1 MSADVADFEHEL
13 NRLNEKLDA
22 LLHLCEQLHQEK
34 HSIQERHDQ
43 LLRERAQL
51 AEKTALTR
59 SRVEEIM
66 ARLKSAEFG
75 ES

>member
-1 MSADVADFEHEL
+1 VSADVADFEHEL

-34 HSIQERHDQ
+34 RTIQERHDQ

-51 AEKTALTR
+51 VEKTALAR
-59 SRVEEIM
+59 GRVEEIM
-66 ARLKSAEFG
+66 ARLKAVEFG

>member
-1 MSADVADFEHEL
+1 VSADVADFEHEL

-34 HSIQERHDQ
+34 RALQERHDQ

-51 AEKTALTR
+51 VEKTALAR
-59 SRVEEIM
+59 GRVEEIM
-66 ARLKSAEFG
+66 ARLKSVEFG